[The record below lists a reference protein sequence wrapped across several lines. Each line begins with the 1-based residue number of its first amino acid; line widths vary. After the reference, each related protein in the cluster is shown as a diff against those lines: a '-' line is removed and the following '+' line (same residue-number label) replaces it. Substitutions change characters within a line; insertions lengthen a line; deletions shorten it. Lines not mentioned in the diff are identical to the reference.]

1 VYFSNKEAKV
11 SERLPAGRQEA
22 RMSEN
27 AFSNQIISR
36 VYESSGLADIHF
48 CALFTGTVY
57 WRNSLSIKHK
67 WCFVD

>member
-1 VYFSNKEAKV
+1 VYFRIKEAKA

-27 AFSNQIISR
+27 AFSNHIISK

-48 CALFTGTVY
+48 CALSTGTVLLAQLTV
-57 WRNSLSIKHK
+57 NKT
-67 WCFVD
+67 